1 MLINPVL
8 FFSLDTFSVQ
18 NNICEQ
24 CKVVW
29 QINGIIL
36 IGQLSILVGQF
47 NFSHQLCR
55 SVYSPAKTLFAFLS
69 ISVLHFKN
77 GRISN
82 FPTFSAACILRI
94 CWSRSLYDV
103 ALHERTISS
112 SHSCKLGLL
121 RVRAC
126 AVYVT
131 RVSIVCA
138 RDRRTG
144 RKTLL
149 TRSLRSFAS
158 SFLASRSVIP
168 RLKLCFQRSVNMTD
182 RCNGHL
188 KTLLGNCP
196 MTDSYFVHCTL

>member
-112 SHSCKLGLL
+112 SHSCQTRHLARLDCYECA
-121 RVRAC
+121 RAPCTSRAC
-126 AVYVT
+126 RLCALAIVALGAKHCLLV
-131 RVSIVCA
+131 RCEALPVVS
-138 RDRRTG
+138 
-144 RKTLL
+144 
-149 TRSLRSFAS
+149 
-158 SFLASRSVIP
+158 
-168 RLKLCFQRSVNMTD
+168 
-182 RCNGHL
+182 
-188 KTLLGNCP
+188 
-196 MTDSYFVHCTL
+196 